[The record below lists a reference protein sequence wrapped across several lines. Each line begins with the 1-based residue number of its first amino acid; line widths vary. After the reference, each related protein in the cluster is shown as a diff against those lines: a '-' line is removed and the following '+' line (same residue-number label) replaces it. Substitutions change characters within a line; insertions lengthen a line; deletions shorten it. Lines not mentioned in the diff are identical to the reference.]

1 MQQYQRKRVCSQVGM
16 KGEASV
22 QHYNAPAGQPESL
35 GIDDSKIQTKFECQV
50 GKSTVHIRNEKLQ
63 QFLATGFQSTDCILL
78 RQTAAEKHDSTC
90 PADPVPGNWSFP
102 TPKQFMANQRRD

>member
-1 MQQYQRKRVCSQVGM
+1 MPGFMQQYQRKRVRSQVGM
-16 KGEASV
+16 KGQASV

-63 QFLATGFQSTDCILL
+63 QFLATGF
-78 RQTAAEKHDSTC
+78 
-90 PADPVPGNWSFP
+90 
-102 TPKQFMANQRRD
+102 